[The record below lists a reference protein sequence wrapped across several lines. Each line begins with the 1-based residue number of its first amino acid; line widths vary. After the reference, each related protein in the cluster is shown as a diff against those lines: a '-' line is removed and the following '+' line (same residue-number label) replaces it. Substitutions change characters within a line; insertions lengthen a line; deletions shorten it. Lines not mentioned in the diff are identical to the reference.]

1 MSFNIA
7 NLKFEVLYTHE
18 DAVSALT
25 GKTLINNT
33 NDGCVVCRLT
43 AAGKTFLVT
52 GDVNA
57 FAERKM
63 VSMYGKEIFKT
74 DILQAPHHLYNSD
87 IQIYANSKASYVFCP
102 MSYERARY
110 GMLGLSSARLFYKKN
125 QLLFANDALY
135 GIEMSKDGLS
145 LSVDSTD
152 CVPFDDSSMNTVR

>member
-1 MSFNIA
+1 
-7 NLKFEVLYTHE
+7 
-18 DAVSALT
+18 
-25 GKTLINNT
+25 
-33 NDGCVVCRLT
+33 
-43 AAGKTFLVT
+43 
-52 GDVNA
+52 
-57 FAERKM
+57 
-63 VSMYGKEIFKT
+63 
-74 DILQAPHHLYNSD
+74 
-87 IQIYANSKASYVFCP
+87 